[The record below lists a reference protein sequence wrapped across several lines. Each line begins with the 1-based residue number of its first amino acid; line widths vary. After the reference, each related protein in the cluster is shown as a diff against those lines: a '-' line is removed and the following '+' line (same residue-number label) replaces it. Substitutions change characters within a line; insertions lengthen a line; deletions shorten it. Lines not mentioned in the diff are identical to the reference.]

1 MCVSLTKKALECNK
15 EINLLHLKARR
26 QINLFVFESLRRKR
40 ERTVLDV
47 KIEIV
52 FSYNDL
58 LYVSLE
64 YFRAS
69 PGAKFKDF

>member
-1 MCVSLTKKALECNK
+1 MSALECTK

-26 QINLFVFESLRRKR
+26 QINLFVLENLRRKR
-40 ERTVLDV
+40 ERMLDV

-58 LYVSLE
+58 LYVSSE